1 MQEDTMADRLLVS
14 AAQYLRMS
22 TEHQQY
28 SLENQST
35 AILKY
40 AESHGFQVV
49 RTYSDAAKRGLV
61 LRHRKGLQELLKD
74 VVGGTSDY
82 KAILVYDVSRWGRF
96 QDTDESAHY
105 EFICKSAGVPVHYC
119 AETFEND
126 GTLPSLIMKTLKRTM
141 AAEFSRELS
150 VKVLAGQK
158 RLASLGFKQGG
169 VPGYGLRRL
178 LISSDRQPKQ
188 QLQSGERKSIVTDRV
203 ILIPGPAREVRCVR
217 DIYRMLVTEKLSV
230 YAIARELNEKGI
242 EYLGDSKWDYQAVYS
257 VLTHPKYTGC
267 HAFGRTSSKLYTPVV
282 KLPQSA
288 WVLTPGAFEPIIDHA
303 TYSEAQRILQSR
315 TISKSDQELL
325 DSLRALLATEGR
337 LSLSVIKNSE
347 NVPSPSTYRHRFGS
361 LRRAYELIGYGRP
374 DQFGPIDLRRRTH
387 ALREGLISQI
397 ATMFPDNVS
406 VIRRGGRW
414 RSQLQLRNDSI
425 VSVLVARSVRI
436 WKSTLRW
443 RVDPVQHE
451 RGLVTL
457 LARLNAD
464 NTMFLDFYV
473 LPRVDRVRRFDL
485 RLIDGWLNR
494 GRRLSNLREFCGV
507 VASIDAHRASR
518 MQDGA

>member
-1 MQEDTMADRLLVS
+1 MANPVLIP

-35 AILKY
+35 ATQKY
-40 AESHGFQVV
+40 AETRGFQIVC
-49 RTYSDAAKRGLV
+49 TYSDAAKSGLV
-61 LRHRKGLQELLKD
+61 LRRRRGLQQLLRD
-74 VVGGTSDY
+74 VVGTPPY
-82 KAILVYDVSRWGRF
+82 RVILVYDVSRWGRF

-119 AETFEND
+119 AETFTND

-188 QLQSGERKSIVTDRV
+188 QLQSGERKNIATDRV
-203 ILIPGPAREVRCVR
+203 ILVPGPAHEVRCVR
-217 DIYRMLVTEKLSV
+217 KIYRMLVSENLSV
-230 YAIARELNEKGI
+230 YAIARELNKQGV
-242 EYLGDSKWDYQAVYS
+242 EYMGDSEWDYAAVFA

-267 HAFGRTSSKLYTPVV
+267 HVFGRTSSKLYTPVV
-282 KLPQSA
+282 RLPKSA

-303 TYSEAQRILQSR
+303 TYSEAQRILQTR
-315 TISKSDQELL
+315 TINKSNEELL
-325 DSLRALLATEGR
+325 DSLRCLLSTKGR
-337 LSLSVIKNSE
+337 LSLSLVKNSAD
-347 NVPSPSTYRHRFGS
+347 VPSPSTYRHRFGG

-374 DQFGPIDLRRRTH
+374 GQFGPIDLRRRTQ
-387 ALREGLISQI
+387 ALRERLISQI
-397 ATMFPDNVS
+397 AAMFPNDVS
-406 VIRRGGRW
+406 VVRRGGKW
-414 RSQLQLRNDSI
+414 RSQLQLSNGLT
-425 VSVLVARSVRI
+425 VSVLVARSVRV
-436 WKSTLRW
+436 WKKTVRW

-457 LARLNAD
+457 LARLDESN
-464 NTMFLDFYV
+464 NSFLDFHV
-473 LPRVDRVRRFDL
+473 FPSVNRVKRFDL
-485 RLIDGWLNR
+485 RLMDDWLNS
-494 GRRLSNLREFCGV
+494 GQRLSDLRAFCELAVCAG
-507 VASIDAHRASR
+507 
-518 MQDGA
+518 